1 MQDSSFLMQNSSFLM
16 QDSSFLMQ
24 NSSRLI
30 RILNLVDSVAE
41 FNAVFRL
48 FLKELAAI
56 EDMVTVSLAAKTS
69 KPTKKKKKRKG
80 VIFIDLYWFVLIFN
94 WLSIDFILKKKR
106 KAGGGKKTETEAVTM
121 KIR

>member
-1 MQDSSFLMQNSSFLM
+1 
-16 QDSSFLMQ
+16 MQ

-80 VIFIDLYWFVLIFN
+80 VIFIDLY
-94 WLSIDFILKKKR
+94 
-106 KAGGGKKTETEAVTM
+106 
-121 KIR
+121 